1 MVEWLAFT
9 LLAILIQGLFAL
21 FEMSC
26 VSFNKI
32 RLQYYVSIGNKRAV
46 WIQYLLGTPSRLFGT
61 TLLGVNTA
69 MQMGSECSRRFYES
83 IHVDPDWAPLSQ
95 VVIVVIF
102 AELVPMFVARKHPER
117 IAMFLSPLMI
127 VLAKFF
133 IPLTWTFDKL
143 SKLLHRAI
151 KKSEEPAL
159 FLSREEVM
167 LAFQEGDRGQDEFTG
182 ITESI
187 FQLKSLTAGALMY
200 PLSKTQL
207 FPSNTTVGQVR
218 SQLQNQYAPV
228 LPMYHKFPYNI
239 VSIVSPRDL
248 LSMSDDC
255 KVIDEGKSPWFVT
268 RDTSILQILDQ
279 FRRNNQSVAVILE
292 PSGQA
297 SGLLTLDQIIDTIF
311 GQEEKSLSEDPD
323 LGHFIS
329 RTLKGSMTIAEFNA
343 EFLED
348 LSGDPNCTLSEHIS
362 SFLDHQ
368 PSLGESIR
376 IDDYIFTVTEPT
388 LRGIKTLTVLTHE

>member
-9 LLAILIQGLFAL
+9 LLAIVIQGLFAL

-207 FPSNTTVGQVR
+207 FPSNSTVGQVR
-218 SQLQNQYAPV
+218 SQLLSQYAPV

-248 LSMSDDC
+248 LSMPDDS

-297 SGLLTLDQIIDTIF
+297 SGLLTLDQIIDKIF
-311 GQEEKSLSEDPD
+311 GQEEKSFNEDPD

-329 RTLKGSMTIAEFNA
+329 RTLKGSMTIAEFNV
-343 EFLED
+343 EFRED
-348 LSGDPNCTLSEHIS
+348 LSGDPNLTLSEHIS

-368 PSLGESIR
+368 PSPGESIR
-376 IDDYIFTVTEPT
+376 IDNYLFTVTEPT
-388 LRGIKTLTVLTHE
+388 LRGIKTLTVLTYE

>member
-9 LLAILIQGLFAL
+9 LLAIVIQGLFAL

-207 FPSNTTVGQVR
+207 FPSNSTVGQVR
-218 SQLQNQYAPV
+218 SQLLSEYAPV

-248 LSMSDDC
+248 LSMPDDS

-297 SGLLTLDQIIDTIF
+297 SGLLTLDQIIDKIF
-311 GQEEKSLSEDPD
+311 GQEEKSFSEDPD

-329 RTLKGSMTIAEFNA
+329 RTLKGSMTIAEFNV
-343 EFLED
+343 EFRED
-348 LSGDPNCTLSEHIS
+348 LSGDPNLTLSEHIS

-368 PSLGESIR
+368 PSPGESIR
-376 IDDYIFTVTEPT
+376 IDNYLFTVTEPT
-388 LRGIKTLTVLTHE
+388 LRGIKTLTVLTYE